1 MVRATWVKPMTL
13 VQKFEANEAVTSCLQ
28 LVCKSETYG
37 NNAWSVNGK
46 TNHPAT
52 IDGEDP
58 WGRPEY
64 LGTYSV
70 FHAEKYHTKDICHVA
85 GNDGIILENGTI
97 EFTGDRWLA
106 KHVDVNENGKVD
118 APDRVYWCENSGATS
133 LYKWNHWGTVEMT
146 SNKS

>member
-1 MVRATWVKPMTL
+1 MVRATWVKPMTM

-28 LVCKSETYG
+28 LVCKSSRYVGTG
-37 NNAWSVNGK
+37 GLK
-46 TNHPAT
+46 GDTNHPASL
-52 IDGEDP
+52 DGPDP
-58 WGRPEY
+58 WGRSEY
-64 LGTYSV
+64 LGASGWE
-70 FHAEKYHTKDICHVA
+70 HNDHRSDICHVA
-85 GNDGIILENGTI
+85 GNDRIILENGTI

-118 APDRVYWCENSGATS
+118 APDRVYWCENSGLGG